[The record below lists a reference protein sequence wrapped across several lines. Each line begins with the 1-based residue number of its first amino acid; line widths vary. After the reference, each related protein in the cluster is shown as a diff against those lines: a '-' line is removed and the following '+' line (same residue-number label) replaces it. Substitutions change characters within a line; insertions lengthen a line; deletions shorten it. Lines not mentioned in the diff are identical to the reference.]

1 MAVAQETSAKAVKV
15 ADIFLIEEGE
25 RIVDVE
31 IAFSEAITAPQGA
44 VHTIDLLR
52 NALNSSGWIT
62 KAVMSANRGV
72 SDQAPVPSNEQTT
85 KDGDAEKNKSGK
97 N

>member
-15 ADIFLIEEGE
+15 ADIILIEEGE
-25 RIVDVE
+25 KIVDVE
-31 IAFSEAITAPQGA
+31 IAFSAAITAPQGA
-44 VHTIDLLR
+44 AHTIDLLR

-62 KAVMSANRGV
+62 KAVMSANKGA
-72 SDQAPVPSNEQTT
+72 SDKTPVASNEQTT
-85 KDGDAEKNKSGK
+85 EDGDAKKNKPGK

>member
-1 MAVAQETSAKAVKV
+1 MAVAQETSAKAIKV
-15 ADIFLIEEGE
+15 ADIILIEEGE

-62 KAVMSANRGV
+62 KAVMSANKGA
-72 SDQAPVPSNEQTT
+72 SDETPLTSDEQAT
-85 KDGDAEKNKSGK
+85 KDGNAKDNKPSK
-97 N
+97 D